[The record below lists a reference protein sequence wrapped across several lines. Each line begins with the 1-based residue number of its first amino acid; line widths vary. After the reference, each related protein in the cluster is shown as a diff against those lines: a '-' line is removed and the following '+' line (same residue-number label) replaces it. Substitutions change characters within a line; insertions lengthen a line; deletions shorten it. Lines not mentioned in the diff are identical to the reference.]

1 MESRFV
7 VKTTL
12 RKEDARALARQQLS
26 IQLWFLR
33 ICSAVLLLFL
43 VLLWISDF
51 ADKYVFTAVTAAVL
65 LGTIFLDRIVGAGF
79 YKSANRA
86 LGELTYAF
94 GEESIHIS
102 CASQSNDVPYG
113 AFIKLVET
121 KGHYFLYLQARAAY
135 ILPKT
140 DFVAG
145 DAGAFSAFIAEKTDL
160 PVKKQR
166 F

>member
-1 MESRFV
+1 MENSFV

-160 PVKKQR
+160 AVKKQR

>member
-1 MESRFV
+1 MEERFV

-26 IQLWFLR
+26 VQLLFLR
-33 ICSAVLLLFL
+33 ICSAVLLVFL
-43 VLLWISDF
+43 VLLWISNF
-51 ADKYVFTAVTAAVL
+51 AEKLVFTAVTAVVL
-65 LGTIFLDRIVGAGF
+65 LGTFTLDRIVGAGF

-94 GEESIHIS
+94 GEEKIHIS
-102 CASQSNDVPYG
+102 CASQNSDVPYS
-113 AFIKLVET
+113 AFMRLVET
-121 KGHYFLYLQARAAY
+121 RRHYFLFLQARAAY
-135 ILPKT
+135 ILPKA

-145 DAGAFSAFIAEKTDL
+145 DADAFSAFIAEKTGL
-160 PVKKQR
+160 PVKRQR

>member
-1 MESRFV
+1 MENSFV

-26 IQLWFLR
+26 VQLLFLR
-33 ICSAVLLLFL
+33 ICSAVLLVFL
-43 VLLWISDF
+43 VLLWISNF
-51 ADKYVFTAVTAAVL
+51 AEKLVFTAVTAVVL
-65 LGTIFLDRIVGAGF
+65 LGTFTLDRIVGAGF